1 MFCDLKNKNIYPDYA
16 SKRNS
21 KREKQVILLII
32 PNGEGWNYLAVKNLS
47 VLLKRITS
55 KYHRNFCCLN

>member
-1 MFCDLKNKNIYPDYA
+1 MFCDLKNENIYPDYA

-55 KYHRNFCCLN
+55 KYHGDFYCLN

>member
-16 SKRNS
+16 SKRTS

-55 KYHRNFCCLN
+55 KYHRDFYCLN